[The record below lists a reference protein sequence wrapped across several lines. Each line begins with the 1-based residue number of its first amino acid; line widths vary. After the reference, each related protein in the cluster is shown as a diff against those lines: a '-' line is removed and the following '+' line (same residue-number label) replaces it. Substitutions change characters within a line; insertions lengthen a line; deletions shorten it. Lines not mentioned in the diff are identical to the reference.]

1 MFKNF
6 FTNVCFNIV
15 KGLNMNTKIF
25 FKFLTVIILTVIL
38 ISCSEDQTTAPT
50 APGSNAPLAKFSDI
64 KAKVFTSCQGSQ
76 CHSSSGNQGNLIL
89 ESGVAFSN
97 LVGVQSV
104 LFPQYKRVEAGNS
117 ANSLLIKILKGEVS
131 PQMPLNGTPLPAAT
145 IDSIAKWIDQGAL
158 NN

>member
-1 MFKNF
+1 MKRQRIRSVF
-6 FTNVCFNIV
+6 
-15 KGLNMNTKIF
+15 
-25 FKFLTVIILTVIL
+25 IILITVVL
-38 ISCSEDQTTAPT
+38 FASCSEDQSTSPSTNNT
-50 APGSNAPLAKFSDI
+50 PLAKFSNI
-64 KAKVFTSCQGSQ
+64 KTTVFVNCVGAQ
-76 CHSSSGNQGNLIL
+76 CHSSAGNQGNLVL
-89 ESGVAFSN
+89 ESGVAFDN

-117 ANSLLIKILKGEVS
+117 ANSLIIKILKGEVS

>member
-1 MFKNF
+1 MMK
-6 FTNVCFNIV
+6 TPM
-15 KGLNMNTKIF
+15 L
-25 FKFLTVIILTVIL
+25 IILFMMLLTLSLFV
-38 ISCSEDQTTAPT
+38 SCSENQTTAPPT
-50 APGSNAPLAKFSDI
+50 NNAPLAKFSAI
-64 KAKVFTSCQGSQ
+64 KTTVFVNCVGAQ
-76 CHSSSGNQGNLIL
+76 CHSSVGNQGNLVL
-89 ESGVAFSN
+89 ESNVAFGN

-117 ANSLLIKILKGEVS
+117 ANSLIIKILKGEVS